1 MELIKDKGIC
11 IRSVDY
17 SESSQILTFF
27 TYNGGKVS
35 VIAKGSRRTTKS
47 SFSGT
52 IEICSVGDMVYSIR
66 DGEKLGTLTEF
77 NPTFFSTGIRRKLL
91 ALNCGFFAAELLNL
105 FTQDHDRHPELFEQA
120 VMFLKNLDQNPDSR
134 APAFLI
140 SFQFALLT
148 YAGSM
153 PTIDM
158 CVSCKR
164 KFNTGSKQY
173 YFSVS
178 GGGFVCRDCQTAFA
192 DKKTLTPEAA
202 MCLNDPEKCT
212 DAKPAAIVQAEELLI
227 EYITYVLEKQPRTA
241 QMVLQLFRAACKE

>member
-27 TYNGGKVS
+27 TYAGGKVS

-52 IEICSVGDMVYSIR
+52 IEICSAGDMVYSIR
-66 DGEKLGTLTEF
+66 EGEKLGTLTEF
-77 NPTFFSTGIRRKLL
+77 NPTFFSTGIRKKLL
-91 ALNCGFFAAELLNL
+91 ALNCSFFAAELLNL
-105 FTQDHDRHPELFEQA
+105 FTREHDRHPELFNEA
-120 VMFLKNLDQNPDSR
+120 IIFLHKLDENPDSKV
-134 APAFLI
+134 PSLLI
-140 SFQFALLT
+140 AFQFSLLT

-153 PTIDM
+153 PTTDM
-158 CVSCKR
+158 CVNCKR

-178 GGGFVCRDCQTAFA
+178 GGGFVCRDCGLTFA
-192 DKKTLTPEAA
+192 NKKSITLEAA
-202 MCLNDPEKCT
+202 MCLNNPEKCA
-212 DAKPAAIVQAEELLI
+212 DVKPAALVQAEELLI
-227 EYITYVLEKQPRTA
+227 EYITYVLEKKPRTA
-241 QMVLQLFRAACKE
+241 QMILQLFKNCKI